1 MAGRM
6 DDNKDEMLIDDDE
19 EDESEE
25 EITGSIT
32 FTESRK
38 DKI

>member
-6 DDNKDEMLIDDDE
+6 DDNKDEMLIDDD